1 MYSDKITELWGDR
14 EHRFH
19 DYMKIY
25 VQLPAFGC
33 ERGTTQVG
41 FNKFD
46 YERGEGH
53 GRRGKWKIPQ
63 CQMGIKVDMD
73 LEGVGK

>member
-1 MYSDKITELWGDR
+1 MHKICKNCSQIKSQNCGGDR
-14 EHRFH
+14 EHRFR

-25 VQLPAFGC
+25 VQLTAFGC

-53 GRRGKWKIPQ
+53 GGRGKWKTP
-63 CQMGIKVDMD
+63 
-73 LEGVGK
+73 